1 MMNWKPHPLAIA
13 GLAMISLPMIAEAK
27 IYLSI
32 EQAQKILMPNKQL
45 SKMPMIITDDLQE
58 KMRTA
63 SSIRHPFQGDQI
75 WKTSDGGW
83 FIVDEVVGK
92 HEMITYAVGIH
103 ANGQI
108 QGVEILEYNET
119 YGEQIREKKWLQQ
132 FKGRDANQT
141 LRFNED
147 IKNITGATLS
157 SKHVTNGVQ
166 RLMVLYREYLSKA

>member
-1 MMNWKPHPLAIA
+1 MFSGEVFKQVEIDIPIVVKDLMRKESGVRYA
-13 GLAMISLPMIAEAK
+13 
-27 IYLSI
+27 YT
-32 EQAQKILMPNKQL
+32 QK
-45 SKMPMIITDDLQE
+45 
-58 KMRTA
+58 
-63 SSIRHPFQGDQI
+63 HI
-75 WKTSDGGW
+75 WKSNQGSW
-83 FIVDEVVGK
+83 LLVDEVVGK